1 MITLKF
7 NWYKQFLWASIL
19 LICLSTQSC
28 KNDTK
33 KAVTPPKI
41 EFKHEGNLQLIDSIG
56 GIKKEIQIEIADND
70 FEHQTGMMYRKHMDT
85 NKGMLFIFDKIKIR
99 SFYMKNTYI
108 SLDIIYIDTENSI
121 INIIKNAK
129 PMNETSLFSD
139 APAKYVLE
147 INAGLSD
154 TWKLKKGDKISY
166 IKL

>member
-1 MITLKF
+1 MRKL
-7 NWYKQFLWASIL
+7 YLWASIL
-19 LICLSTQSC
+19 FCLSILSC

-41 EFKHEGNLQLIDSIG
+41 EFKHEANLQLLDSVGI
-56 GIKKEIQIEIADND
+56 IKKMIQIEIADND
-70 FEHQTGMMYRKHMDT
+70 FEHQTGLMYRKKMDT
-85 NKGMLFIFDKIKIR
+85 NKGMLFIFNEIKVR

-108 SLDIIYIDTENSI
+108 PLDIIYIDSENTI

-129 PMNETSLFSD
+129 PMNQTSLYSD

-154 TWKLKKGDKISY
+154 IWELQKGDKINYS
-166 IKL
+166 KL